1 MFSLSRH
8 NILQKPWDWRAS
20 LGYTRC
26 RRSAKCLWFSIF
38 VGPHRQSTDDKV
50 IESHGKSVA
59 LNKIGFN
66 YFIRE
71 QQKIL
76 KIKFGLKEGR
86 KGKRCGR
93 NLQPV
98 LMKSLSDAARW
109 VFLARQPKA
118 THRAV
123 RMALFPP
130 APPPQTRRRKSINR
144 QGAGEGWEENR
155 RGS

>member
-1 MFSLSRH
+1 
-8 NILQKPWDWRAS
+8 
-20 LGYTRC
+20 
-26 RRSAKCLWFSIF
+26 
-38 VGPHRQSTDDKV
+38 
-50 IESHGKSVA
+50 VA
-59 LNKIGFN
+59 LNKIGVN

-71 QQKIL
+71 HPKIL
-76 KIKFGLKEGR
+76 NIKFGLKEGR

-130 APPPQTRRRKSINR
+130 APPPRRRERRASIVRGAARNGER
-144 QGAGEGWEENR
+144 SEEGAREGAG
-155 RGS
+155 